1 MFSPY
6 AIEKLMFHG
15 IFDSDS
21 LIGVQ
26 SQQAIE
32 QIIKHII
39 VAFTTNSPMLTYWRY
54 L

>member
-1 MFSPY
+1 MLSPY
-6 AIEKLMFHG
+6 AIEKLMLHG

-21 LIGVQ
+21 FVGIKGK
-26 SQQAIE
+26 QAIE

-39 VAFTTNSPMLTYWRY
+39 IAFTTNSRILTYWRY

>member
-6 AIEKLMFHG
+6 AIEKLMLHG
-15 IFDSDS
+15 IFDSDP
-21 LIGVQ
+21 LIRIE

-32 QIIKHII
+32 QIVEHII
-39 VAFTTNSPMLTYWRY
+39 IAFTTNSPINTYWRY